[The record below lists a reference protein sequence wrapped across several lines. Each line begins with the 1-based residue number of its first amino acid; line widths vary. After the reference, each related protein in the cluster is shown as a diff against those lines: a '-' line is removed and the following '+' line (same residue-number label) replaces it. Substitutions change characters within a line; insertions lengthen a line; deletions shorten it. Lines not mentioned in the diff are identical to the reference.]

1 MDSKTVVEKKSKLNS
16 GFALVII
23 SHVLNHTYD
32 TLMPVLYP
40 SIISELN
47 LSYGFVGLISMGYRM
62 CSGALQIVMGFLGR
76 YVRRKY
82 LLGFGMLWQSIATSF
97 SSISSGFE
105 GLFISRMLAGIGAS
119 PQHPTGAAYIT
130 ETFSKE
136 RLGRALGTNITA
148 AQLGTFITPFIAS
161 LLLSIFGWRNTILA
175 FTIPGAIV
183 GIAFLFISESKRSG
197 DWKGLS
203 SMTFLLDG
211 LREVLHN
218 RTVLVV
224 MVVEMVMAFRMGARD
239 FIPSYLIQD
248 LGISSIEA
256 GALFAIFMGAGL
268 PAPYLWGY
276 LSDKFERRKVLMFT
290 MGAASMLWFTLPYC
304 SSAVQLV
311 LVFVPLGFVCQGV
324 GGIIQAFVGTST
336 TKENRDLI
344 YGIYFTLAYTVGS
357 LGPVIMGYLADTLG
371 FQIGFTYVGIVS
383 AVSVLAAYFLRNSHS

>member
-1 MDSKTVVEKKSKLNS
+1 MDSKTVTEKKSKLNS

-40 SIISELN
+40 SMISELN
-47 LSYGFVGLISMGYRM
+47 LSYGLVGMISMAYRM
-62 CSGALQIVMGFLGR
+62 SSGALQIVMGFLGR

-97 SSISSGFE
+97 GSISSGFE
-105 GLFISRMLAGIGAS
+105 GLFISRALAGIGAS

-130 ETFSKE
+130 ETFSRE

-161 LLLSIFGWRNTILA
+161 FLLSMFGWRNTILA
-175 FTIPGAIV
+175 FSIPGAIV
-183 GIAFLFISESKRSG
+183 GIAFLFISESKSSS

-211 LREVLHN
+211 LRDVLHN

-239 FIPSYLIQD
+239 FIPSYLVQD
-248 LGISSIEA
+248 LAMSSLEA
-256 GALFAIFMGAGL
+256 SALFAIFMGAGL

-276 LSDKFERRKVLMFT
+276 LSDRFERRKVLMFT
-290 MGAASMLWFTLPYC
+290 MGAASLLWFLLPYC
-304 SSAVQLV
+304 SNATQLV

-344 YGIYFTLAYTVGS
+344 YGIYFTLAYTVGA
-357 LGPVIMGYLADTLG
+357 LGPVIMGYLADTFG
-371 FQIGFTYVGIVS
+371 FQIGFIYVGLVS
-383 AVSVLAAYFLRNSHS
+383 AISVLAAYFLRNTNN

>member
-1 MDSKTVVEKKSKLNS
+1 MASKTVVEKKGKINS

-40 SIISELN
+40 SMISELG
-47 LSYGFVGLISMGYRM
+47 LSYGLVGMISMGYRM

-82 LLGFGMLWQSIATSF
+82 LLGFGMLWQSIANSLG
-97 SSISSGFE
+97 SIAYGFE
-105 GLFISRMLAGIGAS
+105 GLFLSRTLAGIGAS

-130 ETFSKE
+130 ETFSRE

-161 LLLSIFGWRNTILA
+161 FLLSMFGWRNTILA
-175 FTIPGAIV
+175 FTIPGALV

-203 SMTFLLDG
+203 SMGFLLDG

-218 RTVLVV
+218 KTVLVV

-239 FIPSYLIQD
+239 FIPSYLVKD
-248 LGISSIEA
+248 LAMSSIEA
-256 GALFAIFMGAGL
+256 SALFAIFMGAGL

-276 LSDKFERRKVLMFT
+276 LSDRFERRKVLMST
-290 MGAASMLWFTLPYC
+290 MGAASLLWFILPYC
-304 SSAVQLV
+304 SNSAQLV

-371 FQIGFTYVGIVS
+371 FQIGFTYVGLVS
-383 AVSVLAAYFLRNSHS
+383 AISVLAAYFLRNTNK